1 VSREISLFAGW
12 THHAAN
18 GTVTPVADL
27 DDLRVFERVGALGSF
42 AAAAKALGQPRS
54 NVSRSVARLEASL
67 ATRLIH
73 RTTREVTLTP
83 AGESLMA
90 RCASALGELNDAL
103 THVGSLSNEV
113 SGPLILSA
121 GIGFGINVLSD
132 QLPGFLRSFPNVCV
146 QLDLTSRAAD
156 LVADRVDVAIRLG
169 PLPDSSMVAVF
180 LGEMK
185 RALCAAPAYLR
196 LHGEPQ
202 APDDLPN
209 HRVIEMPAPDGRART
224 WRFVK
229 EGRTSEI
236 AVEPRVAVNDAL
248 TIHRLVL
255 NGAGI
260 GIVSCYLCAPDLD
273 AGRLVHLLPAW
284 SMPSIP
290 VNMVFPSRRELSPV
304 VRAFVD
310 YMKQANPPGLHWQ
323 NNRLSAGDSSSRGQ
337 RTAPTT

>member
-1 VSREISLFAGW
+1 VQA
-12 THHAAN
+12 
-18 GTVTPVADL
+18 VAEL

-54 NVSRSVARLEASL
+54 NVSRSVARLEAAL

-90 RCASALGELNDAL
+90 RCAAALGELSDAL
-103 THVGSLSNEV
+103 SHVGSLSNEV
-113 SGPLILSA
+113 SGQLILSA

-132 QLPGFLRSFPNVCV
+132 QLPGFLRHFPNVHV
-146 QLDLTSRAAD
+146 QLDLTSRNAD

-169 PLPDSSMVAVF
+169 PLPDSSMVAVL

-185 RALCAAPAYLR
+185 RVLCATPAYVKLR
-196 LHGEPQ
+196 GEPS
-202 APDDLPN
+202 ALDDLAG
-209 HRVIEMPAPDGRART
+209 HDVIEMPAADGRTRIWT
-224 WRFVK
+224 FVK
-229 EGRTSEI
+229 DGRTSEI

-248 TIHRLVL
+248 TIHRLAL

-260 GIVSCYLCAPDLD
+260 GIVSCYLCAPDIG
-273 AGRLVHLLPAW
+273 AGRLVHLLPEW
-284 SMPSIP
+284 SAPSIP

-323 NNRLSAGDSSSRGQ
+323 NNELPVRDSLSHLP
-337 RTAPTT
+337 TAAAVRVDPE

>member
-1 VSREISLFAGW
+1 
-12 THHAAN
+12 
-18 GTVTPVADL
+18 VADL

-54 NVSRSVARLEASL
+54 NVSRSVARLEAAL

-90 RCASALGELNDAL
+90 RCAAALGELSDAL
-103 THVGSLSNEV
+103 NHIGSLSNEV
-113 SGPLILSA
+113 SGQLVLSA

-132 QLPGFLRSFPNVCV
+132 QLPGFLQSFPNVRV
-146 QLDLTSRAAD
+146 QLDLTSRNAD

-169 PLPDSSMVAVF
+169 PLLDSSMVAVF

-185 RALCAAPAYLR
+185 RVLCAAPSYVEPR
-196 LHGEPQ
+196 GEPS
-202 APDDLPN
+202 ALDDLAN
-209 HRVIEMPAPDGRART
+209 HEVIEMPAADGRTRVWT
-224 WRFVK
+224 FVK
-229 EGRTSEI
+229 DGRTSEI

-260 GIVSCYLCAPDLD
+260 GVVSGYLCAPDID
-273 AGRLVHLLPAW
+273 AGRLVRLLPEW
-284 SMPSIP
+284 SAPSIP

-323 NNRLSAGDSSSRGQ
+323 NNEPPVRNA
-337 RTAPTT
+337 